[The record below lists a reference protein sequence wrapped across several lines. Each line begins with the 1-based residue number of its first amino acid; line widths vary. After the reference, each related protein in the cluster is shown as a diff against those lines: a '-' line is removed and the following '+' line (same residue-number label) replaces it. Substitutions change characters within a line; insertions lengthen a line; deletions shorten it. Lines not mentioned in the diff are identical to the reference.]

1 MSSCRIVQHHGV
13 GELPQPEYDRWVA
26 SRTDSLIYA
35 TPMFHR
41 FLARAA
47 GGECH
52 YLLARRG
59 GELVGALPF
68 FRRDVEG
75 LGSLLNS
82 LPWYGTHGA
91 CVGIGRDDHA
101 SRKALLAAFATY
113 ARELQPLSST
123 LVLTPEESACV
134 DDYLGIFE
142 HVVTDTRIGQWTPL
156 PAGGDQ
162 AALART
168 VLQKTRNLV
177 NKSLRQGFQEEVG
190 DESDEAW
197 QFLSDVHAENLQA
210 IGGKA
215 KPRAHFEALR
225 AEIPRPHRRLTV
237 AWLGDQ
243 PVAALLLLAYNRT
256 VEYLTPVIRA
266 EYRSCQPLSFLIWQG
281 MTWAMMQGLI
291 WWNWGG
297 TWSTQTSLRHF
308 KAGWGAVDRPYTY
321 VIGSTLSAVARLRAD
336 IGKIAAAFPYYYV
349 YPHSQL

>member
-1 MSSCRIVQHHGV
+1 MSSCRSVQHHLSD
-13 GELPQPEYDRWVA
+13 ELPQPEYDRWVA
-26 SRTDSLIYA
+26 ARTDSLIYA

-41 FLARAA
+41 FLTRAV

-52 YLLARRG
+52 YLLARSG
-59 GELVGALPF
+59 GQLKGVLPF

-75 LGSLLNS
+75 IGCLLNS

-91 CVGIGRDDHA
+91 CVGIERDDRA
-101 SRKALLAAFATY
+101 TREALLTTFAAY
-113 ARELQPLSST
+113 VRKLRPLSTT
-123 LVLTPEESACV
+123 LILTPEESACV

-142 HVVTDTRIGQWTPL
+142 HAVTDTRVGQWTPL

-162 AALART
+162 AALSHT
-168 VLQKTRNLV
+168 LLQKTRNLA
-177 NKSLRQGFQEEVG
+177 NKSLRQGFREEVG

-197 QFLSDVHAENLQA
+197 QFLSDVHAENLHA
-210 IGGKA
+210 LGGKA

-225 AEIPRPHRRLTV
+225 AEIPCPHRRLTV

-243 PVAALLLLAYNRT
+243 PVAALLLLAYNGT

-266 EYRSCQPLSFLIWQG
+266 EYRSRQPLSFLIWGG
-281 MTWAMMQGLI
+281 MTWAMTKGFT

-321 VIGSTLSAVARLRAD
+321 VIGSTLGAVARIRAE

-349 YPHSQL
+349 YPHGHL